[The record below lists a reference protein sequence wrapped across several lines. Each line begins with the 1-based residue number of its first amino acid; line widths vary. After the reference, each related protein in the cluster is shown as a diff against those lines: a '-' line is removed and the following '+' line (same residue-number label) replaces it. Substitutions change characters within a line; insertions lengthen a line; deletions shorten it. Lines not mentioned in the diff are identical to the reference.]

1 MTKQVGCP
9 TEVTLDVISGR
20 WKVMVIFWL
29 LQDKRRFN
37 QLQRDLSGITHRTLA
52 KQLREM
58 EADGL
63 VEREDFGEIPPR
75 VEYRLTTLGRSLE
88 PVLAAMHEAAQS
100 FISLPELHDRVAE
113 RIAELTKNE
122 AACVTCGAAHGVLLT
137 AAA

>member
-9 TEVTLDVISGR
+9 TEITLDVISGR

-63 VEREDFGEIPPR
+63 VERESSGLRITE
-75 VEYRLTTLGRSLE
+75 LGRLF
-88 PVLAAMHEAAQS
+88 LRIIAMRFDAY
-100 FISLPELHDRVAE
+100 LDRGPRKFSKV
-113 RIAELTKNE
+113 
-122 AACVTCGAAHGVLLT
+122 V
-137 AAA
+137 

>member
-1 MTKQVGCP
+1 MTKHVGCP
-9 TEVTLDVISGR
+9 TEITLDVISGR

-29 LQDKRRFN
+29 FQEKRRFN

-75 VEYRLTTLGRSLE
+75 VEYRLTPLGRSLE
-88 PVLAAMHEAAQS
+88 PVLAAMHEWALQ
-100 FISLPELHDRVAE
+100 HDAE
-113 RIAELTKNE
+113 IRRPTNE
-122 AACVTCGAAHGVLLT
+122 
-137 AAA
+137 

>member
-9 TEVTLDVISGR
+9 TEITLDVIAGR

-52 KQLREM
+52 KQLKEM
-58 EADGL
+58 EAGGL

-75 VEYRLTTLGRSLE
+75 VEYRLTPLGRSLE
-88 PVLAAMHEAAQS
+88 PVLAAMHEWALQ
-100 FISLPELHDRVAE
+100 
-113 RIAELTKNE
+113 
-122 AACVTCGAAHGVLLT
+122 HGVEIRRSMSRNE
-137 AAA
+137 